1 MILKR
6 QYWFFILALLFVFP
20 NCEGPLEEETFSQ
33 LGPSNFFET
42 AADAEALLNATYAN
56 TRGYRDVLRDYLT
69 FGEMTTD
76 IMISRQG
83 AINANTQPI
92 EDFEFPA
99 DHPWLLGLWAKF
111 YSSIYRANT
120 IIDQVPAINMN
131 MDRRTQIIAEARFLR
146 AFCYYSL
153 HDLFGT
159 VPLIL
164 TSETAATDRPFRA
177 TREEFDSFIETE
189 FSEVATILPATQE
202 QYSRA
207 TKGAALG
214 LLAKYNMNRKNW
226 QQVADITQEIM
237 ELGVYDIFTQGGR
250 TELFALN
257 NQQASEFIWV
267 FPFPTVPTSDLGN
280 TYISHAAPP
289 GYQFLFP
296 PKVNFAAQFKL
307 LSVFVDSFEPEDERL
322 SAILFEYTNGAGN
335 LVQLGQDDKRSFKY
349 PEDPNGIGD
358 VSGNDFPI
366 LRYADILFSR
376 AEALNELQGPNQETI
391 DLINRVREAAGVSP
405 VNLSGFGTRDAL
417 NDYILAERGREFH
430 TEALRRQDLIR
441 HEKFISRARERG
453 KPAQDF
459 HVLFPLPQSEIDKNP
474 NLEQNQGY

>member
-6 QYWFFILALLFVFP
+6 KYSFFILALLFVFP

-120 IIDQVPAINMN
+120 VIDQVPAINMN
-131 MDRRTQIIAEARFLR
+131 VDRRTQIIAEARFLR
-146 AFCYYSL
+146 VFCYYSL

-164 TSETAATDRPFRA
+164 TSETAATDRPVRA

-189 FSEVATILPATQE
+189 FSEVATILPATQQ

-214 LLAKYNMNRKNW
+214 LLAKYHMNRKNW

-237 ELGVYDIFTQGGR
+237 GLGVYDILHKVK
-250 TELFALN
+250 ELN
-257 NQQASEFIWV
+257 CS
-267 FPFPTVPTSDLGN
+267 T
-280 TYISHAAPP
+280 
-289 GYQFLFP
+289 
-296 PKVNFAAQFKL
+296 
-307 LSVFVDSFEPEDERL
+307 
-322 SAILFEYTNGAGN
+322 
-335 LVQLGQDDKRSFKY
+335 
-349 PEDPNGIGD
+349 
-358 VSGNDFPI
+358 
-366 LRYADILFSR
+366 
-376 AEALNELQGPNQETI
+376 
-391 DLINRVREAAGVSP
+391 
-405 VNLSGFGTRDAL
+405 
-417 NDYILAERGREFH
+417 
-430 TEALRRQDLIR
+430 
-441 HEKFISRARERG
+441 
-453 KPAQDF
+453 
-459 HVLFPLPQSEIDKNP
+459 
-474 NLEQNQGY
+474 